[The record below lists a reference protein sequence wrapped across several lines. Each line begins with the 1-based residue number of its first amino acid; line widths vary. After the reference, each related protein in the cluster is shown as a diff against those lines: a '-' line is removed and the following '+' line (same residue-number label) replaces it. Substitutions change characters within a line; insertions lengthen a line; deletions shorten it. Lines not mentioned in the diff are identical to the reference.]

1 MPSAPDPAAPP
12 SPHTERPNRGLTIPP
27 TPEGP
32 SNYHLPVMPDEVVA
46 ALAPRPGMTIL
57 DGTFGGGGHSSR
69 LLAAG
74 ASVIAIDRDHD
85 AIAQAAPLQAAYPDR
100 FRIFHARFDQF
111 PEILQREAIGPLHGI
126 LLDIGVSSHQFDD
139 ASRGFSIRFNGPL
152 DMRMD
157 QSDAISAASIVN
169 SWPESEIADTL
180 YRLGEEH
187 ASRRIA
193 AAIVRHRESQ
203 PFSSTTELADVIASV
218 VPKKGAQHP
227 AVKSFQAL
235 RIAVNDELGC
245 LQRALAAAPPCLLP
259 YGRIAVITFHSL
271 EDRIVKLW
279 MRHLSET
286 ETDRPEWPAPRPNPD
301 LCLSLPSRRAISPS
315 PAELAANP
323 RSRSARLRVAERLP
337 SA

>member
-12 SPHTERPNRGLTIPP
+12 SPKTERPNCGLNIPP

-32 SNYHLPVMPDEVVA
+32 SDYHLPVMPDEVVA

-57 DGTFGGGGHSSR
+57 DGTFGGGGHSTR
-69 LLAAG
+69 LLNAG
-74 ASVIAIDRDHD
+74 ASVIAIDRDKD
-85 AIAQAAPLQAAYPDR
+85 AIAQAAPLQAAFPDR

-169 SWPESEIADTL
+169 SWPESDIADTL

-193 AAIVRHRESQ
+193 AAIVRHRDSQ
-203 PFSSTTELADVIASV
+203 PFSTTTELADVIASV
-218 VPKKGAQHP
+218 VRKKGAQHP

-259 YGRIAVITFHSL
+259 NGRIAVITFHSL

-279 MRHLSET
+279 MRHLSEP

>member
-1 MPSAPDPAAPP
+1 
-12 SPHTERPNRGLTIPP
+12 
-27 TPEGP
+27 
-32 SNYHLPVMPDEVVA
+32 
-46 ALAPRPGMTIL
+46 MTIL
-57 DGTFGGGGHSSR
+57 DGTFGGGGHSTR
-69 LLAAG
+69 LLNAG
-74 ASVIAIDRDHD
+74 ASVIAIDRDKD
-85 AIAQAAPLQAAYPDR
+85 AIAQAAPLQAAFPDR

-169 SWPESEIADTL
+169 SWPESDIADTL

-193 AAIVRHRESQ
+193 AAIVRHRDSQ
-203 PFSSTTELADVIASV
+203 PFSTTTELADVIASV
-218 VPKKGAQHP
+218 VRKKGAQHP

-259 YGRIAVITFHSL
+259 NGRIAVITFHSL

-279 MRHLSET
+279 MRHLSEP